1 MSVENGWY
9 EWIIVSIQTN
19 DAYIKQHFQ
28 SLFSVNMSHVECMI
42 DIEGIR
48 AIFYIAECSE
58 IGKAYYVA
66 YPCKEN
72 QLQDMNL
79 FSLK

>member
-1 MSVENGWY
+1 
-9 EWIIVSIQTN
+9 
-19 DAYIKQHFQ
+19 
-28 SLFSVNMSHVECMI
+28 MSHIECMI